1 MKKNIFLLL
10 FMGFIAGE
18 GLTWESEVAEAV
30 NGSVTV
36 YAGAEGF
43 VARSGLA
50 GGGSGSIVDNEGRII
65 TNCHVMGW
73 GKTRSAYIR
82 MDGGDILP
90 AKLLFNNCKI
100 DIAII
105 QILPNEEEPEKEYP
119 FVPMANSDEVVRAQR
134 VFAVGN
140 PGDQSYQSFSS
151 ENTIFKDFLLKNT
164 VTSGIVRDRILSPQL
179 VQRMLGGVAIG
190 GTQGVWDYGL
200 ELSETFDV
208 DATINGG
215 NSGGPLFNALGE
227 QVGVNFAGSSFF
239 EGQNMAIVINDAK
252 KTYQDTVDF
261 GRVVYSWLGIYVFL
275 DRQQIEWSS
284 VMSIQQNSPLSG
296 VVGGPRGRE
305 AYSSMTLRED
315 EVRSIVETPF
325 EVLDIFPDSPASKA
339 GFRRGDLIHA
349 FGWDRDGDGEIAK
362 DEVVAPEHAFEA
374 RAWIRAL
381 PLDTDLLVEVERAG
395 VHYLIPM
402 EIAEQPGPG
411 EFAGGTL

>member
-1 MKKNIFLLL
+1 
-10 FMGFIAGE
+10 
-18 GLTWESEVAEAV
+18 
-30 NGSVTV
+30 
-36 YAGAEGF
+36 
-43 VARSGLA
+43 
-50 GGGSGSIVDNEGRII
+50 
-65 TNCHVMGW
+65 MGW